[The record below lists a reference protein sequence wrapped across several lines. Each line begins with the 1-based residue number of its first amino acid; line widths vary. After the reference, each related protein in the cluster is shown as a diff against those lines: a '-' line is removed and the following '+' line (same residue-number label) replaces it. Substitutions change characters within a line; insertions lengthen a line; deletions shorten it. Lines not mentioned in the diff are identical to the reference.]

1 MKDTALALRRRIA
14 GYTQE
19 EIAERLGITTRRF
32 RSLEANDAVATEHVY
47 RQDARAIM
55 RKASPNP
62 EKTYLYLTNDT
73 VHKES
78 RLRWARIVL
87 DMSLKVWAEHARTT
101 IDEQPAPGWERSVCW
116 WSQWERFQTAPGI
129 EIPAAITAKIDDLI
143 EEAAAHVS
151 EMCGGLLDQDR
162 GELAR
167 RAW

>member
-1 MKDTALALRRRIA
+1 MKDTTLALRRRIA

-19 EIAERLGITTRRF
+19 EIAERLGITTRCF
-32 RSLEANDAVATEHVY
+32 RSLEANESVAEEHKY

-62 EKTYLYLTNDT
+62 EKIYLYLTNDT

-78 RLRWARIVL
+78 RLRSARIVL
-87 DMSLKVWAEHARTT
+87 DMSLELWAKHARTGT
-101 IDEQPAPGWERSVCW
+101 WRRSTCW

-129 EIPAAITAKIDDLI
+129 LIPVEIIARIDDLI
-143 EEAAAHVS
+143 EEAAAHLS
-151 EMCGGLLDQDR
+151 EMCGGLLDQDPA
-162 GELAR
+162 ELHR

>member
-1 MKDTALALRRRIA
+1 MKDTTLALRRRIA

-19 EIAERLGITTRRF
+19 EIAERLGITTKGF
-32 RSLEANDAVATEHVY
+32 RSLEANEAVAEEHKH

-87 DMSLKVWAEHARTT
+87 DMSLAAWAAHARTGT
-101 IDEQPAPGWERSVCW
+101 WRRSTCW
-116 WSQWERFQTAPGI
+116 WSQWERFLTAPDI
-129 EIPAAITAKIDDLI
+129 EIPADVTAKIDDLI
-143 EEAAAHVS
+143 EEAAAHLS
-151 EMCGGLLDQDR
+151 EMCGGLLDQDPA
-162 GELAR
+162 ELHR

>member
-14 GYTQE
+14 GYTQD
-19 EIAERLGITTRRF
+19 EIAGRLGITTRRF
-32 RSLEANDAVATEHVY
+32 RSLEANEAVATEHEH

-62 EKTYLYLTNDT
+62 EKTFLYLTNDT

-101 IDEQPAPGWERSVCW
+101 DEHPATGWERSVCW
-116 WSQWERFQTAPGI
+116 WSEWERFQTAPGI
-129 EIPAAITAKIDDLI
+129 EIPAAVTAKIDDLI
-143 EEAAAHVS
+143 EEAAAHLS

-162 GELAR
+162 GELYR